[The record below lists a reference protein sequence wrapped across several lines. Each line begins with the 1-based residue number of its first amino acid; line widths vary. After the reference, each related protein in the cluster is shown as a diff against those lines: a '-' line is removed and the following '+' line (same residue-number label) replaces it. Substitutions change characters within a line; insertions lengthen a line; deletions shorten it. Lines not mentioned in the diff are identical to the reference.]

1 MKTYNIKYYLLWL
14 WVLGTLT
21 SCSDF
26 LDREPISSLP
36 QKNMWQTARDVE
48 AGINDIYFN
57 FRSTMRNNFFYWGEV
72 RGDNFEV
79 KTPGSG
85 EMDKLIN
92 NIVTSDLSCTL
103 WTDLYKTI
111 NSANS
116 AIKHIPSADVS
127 IEEDKKYYLA
137 QAHAMRALCYFYA
150 VRVWGD
156 VPVYLDPTEDLGTIR
171 YSHRIPMKEV
181 LINVIL
187 PDLLQAESNMKA
199 TSRERKRISRYGV
212 YAIMADVYLW
222 LEEYDKVVATV
233 DKFNNSL
240 STTGAY
246 GFETSISNL
255 ASLMSNDL
263 NRKPS
268 DNSTD
273 SDEYGNVKE
282 LLFLIH
288 FNREEWNTSSWIWTL
303 FGGGTAGTLKLTENF
318 TKLFLAADRIGDQRA
333 RYFTKEDGMTKYV
346 PEGASISYAVWSE
359 CEMAY
364 PVYRTTELYLMKAEA
379 LARLS
384 KWDDALSIIKENIR
398 KRAAG
403 STLSNPIYAATKT
416 SGDFASVEELV
427 DYILE
432 EKRIELVGE
441 GKRWFDL
448 VRTDRWKT
456 IPKYTKNNEESGTYV
471 PEYQKLFPINFRH
484 IDENPEYIKQN
495 PGY

>member
-1 MKTYNIKYYLLWL
+1 MKRHNIRYYCLLFL
-14 WVLGTLT
+14 SVTFFS
-21 SCSDF
+21 SCADF

-36 QKNMWQTARDVE
+36 QKNMWQTSRDVE

-57 FRSTMRNNFFYWGEV
+57 FRTTMRNNFFYWGEV
-72 RGDNFEV
+72 RADNFEV

-85 EMDKLIN
+85 EMDKLIS

-103 WTDLYKTI
+103 WTNLYKTI

-116 AIKHIPSADVS
+116 AIKNIPDADVS
-127 IEEDKKYYLA
+127 IEENKKYYLA
-137 QAHAMRALCYFYA
+137 QAYAMRALCYFYA

-156 VPVYLDPTEDLGTIR
+156 VPVYLEPTEDIGKIQ
-171 YSHRIPMKEV
+171 YSYRIPMKEV
-181 LINVIL
+181 LNDVIL
-187 PDLLQAESNMKA
+187 PDLIEAELNMKA
-199 TSRERKRISRYGV
+199 TSRERKRISRYGL

-222 LEEYDKVVATV
+222 LEDYDMVIATV
-233 DKFNNSL
+233 DKFNNAL

-246 GFETSISNL
+246 TFETSISNL
-255 ASLMSNDL
+255 SSIMSNDL

-268 DNSTD
+268 DDSSD
-273 SDEYGNVKE
+273 SDEYGNAKE

-288 FNREEWNTSSWIWTL
+288 FNKEEWNTSSWIWTL
-303 FGGGTAGTLKLTENF
+303 FGGGTAGTLKLTEDF
-318 TKLFLAADRIGDQRA
+318 TNLFLTADRIGDLRA
-333 RYFTKEDGMTKYV
+333 RYFAKEDGMVKYV
-346 PEGASISYAVWSE
+346 PEGANIPYTAWSE

-379 LARLS
+379 FARQS

-403 STLSNPIYAATKT
+403 STLSNPIYTATKT
-416 SGDFASVEELV
+416 AGDFASVEELV

-448 VRTDRWKT
+448 VRTGRWKNL
-456 IPKYTKNNEESGTYV
+456 PKYSKNNAEGEVYV

>member
-1 MKTYNIKYYLLWL
+1 MNTHNIKYSWLLL
-14 WVLGTLT
+14 LLVFAIS
-21 SCSDF
+21 SCDDF
-26 LDREPISSLP
+26 LDREPISTLP
-36 QKNMWQTARDVE
+36 QKNMWQTSRDVE

-57 FRSTMRNNFFYWGEV
+57 FRSTMRTNFFYWGEM
-72 RGDNFEV
+72 RADNFEV

-85 EMDKLIN
+85 ETDKLVG
-92 NIVTSDLSCTL
+92 NIITSDLSSTL
-103 WTDLYKTI
+103 WTGLYNTI

-116 AIKHIPSADVS
+116 AIKNIPNAEVS
-127 IEEDKKYYLA
+127 IEENKKYFLS
-137 QAHAMRALCYFYA
+137 QAYAMRALCYFYA

-156 VPVYLDPTEDLGTIR
+156 VPVYLEPTEDIDKVK
-171 YSHRIPMKEV
+171 YSYRIPMDQV
-181 LINVIL
+181 LREVIL
-187 PDLLQAESNMKA
+187 PDLLQAELNMKA
-199 TSRERKRISRYGV
+199 TSRERKRISRYGL

-222 LEEYDKVVATV
+222 LEDYDMVVATI

-246 GFETSISNL
+246 NFETSISAL
-255 ASLMSNDL
+255 SSIMSNDL

-268 DNSTD
+268 DDSSD
-273 SDEYGNVKE
+273 SDEYGNAKE

-288 FNREEWNTSSWIWTL
+288 FNKEEWNTSSWIWTL
-303 FGGGTAGTLKLTENF
+303 FGGGTAGTLKLTEDF
-318 TKLFLAADRIGDQRA
+318 TNLFLAVDRIGDQRA
-333 RYFTKEDGMTKYV
+333 KYFTKDDGMVKYV
-346 PEGASISYAVWSE
+346 PEGSNIPYTTWSE

-379 LARLS
+379 FARQS
-384 KWDDALSIIKENIR
+384 KWDDALAIIKENIR

-403 STLSNPIYAATKT
+403 STLTNPIYTATKT

-432 EKRIELVGE
+432 EKRIEMVGE

-448 VRTDRWKT
+448 VRTGRWKNL
-456 IPKYTKNNEESGTYV
+456 PKYSKDDGNGGTHV